1 MIFIDYHENEVDEA
15 LHLEGKEEDVETSYD
30 LKFGHEV
37 EGEEIEEEEEDKKC
51 SLHWVPLPKKNVKYV
66 NETMNEMGL
75 GA

>member
-37 EGEEIEEEEEDKKC
+37 EGEEIDEEEEEDKKVFFTLSAATKEERKVC
-51 SLHWVPLPKKNVKYV
+51 Q
-66 NETMNEMGL
+66 
-75 GA
+75 

>member
-37 EGEEIEEEEEDKKC
+37 EGEEIEEEEEDKKVFFTLSAATKEERKVC
-51 SLHWVPLPKKNVKYV
+51 Q
-66 NETMNEMGL
+66 
-75 GA
+75 

>member
-37 EGEEIEEEEEDKKC
+37 EGEEIEEEEDKKVFFTLSAATKEERKVC
-51 SLHWVPLPKKNVKYV
+51 Q
-66 NETMNEMGL
+66 
-75 GA
+75 

>member
-37 EGEEIEEEEEDKKC
+37 EGEEIEEEEEDEDKFEEDFKE
-51 SLHWVPLPKKNVKYV
+51 SIRQ
-66 NETMNEMGL
+66 NEE
-75 GA
+75 